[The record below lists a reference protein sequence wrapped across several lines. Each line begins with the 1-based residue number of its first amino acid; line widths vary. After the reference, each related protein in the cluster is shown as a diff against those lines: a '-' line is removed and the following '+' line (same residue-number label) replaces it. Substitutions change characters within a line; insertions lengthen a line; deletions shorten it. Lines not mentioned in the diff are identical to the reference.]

1 MRRAL
6 MSLVVGAAL
15 TIGTQGAAFAATP
28 ASPTIDVRQSVVD
41 IDPSSTIT
49 VDEGSLSNQT
59 EKSEPDSDTNSGS
72 SD

>member
-28 ASPTIDVRQSVVD
+28 ASPTIVARQSVVD
-41 IDPSSTIT
+41 TDPASTIT

-59 EKSEPDSDTNSGS
+59 EKSEPDSDTNSS
-72 SD
+72 PSD